1 MSVLVEDAAEAVVSA
16 YGEAG
21 DSLGFEWLGKRAER
35 SGRLE
40 RSGGVGV
47 GLRTGPTA

>member
-21 DSLGFEWLGKRAER
+21 DSLGFEWLGEGGAER
-35 SGRLE
+35 SG
-40 RSGGVGV
+40 GAGV